1 MNNMDK
7 IDGIDHVDKI
17 VHNFVKTLKEKH
29 TLKECC
35 NIIEKMCLD
44 KSKPPSK
51 NL

>member
-7 IDGIDHVDKI
+7 MDGIDDVDKI

-35 NIIEKMCLD
+35 NIMQQMYLDLEKPD
-44 KSKPPSK
+44 SK
-51 NL
+51 N